1 MSNLAIVVMAAGMGS
16 RFGGNKQLVDVGPN
30 GEVFFDFAIADAI
43 AAGADRVV
51 LIVRREFADLVEDHV
66 RTMHGDVDL
75 HLVCQDEADAPP
87 RKKPWGTAHAILA
100 AEHVVDRPFM
110 VVNADDYYGVESYQ
124 LVADE
129 LRDAV
134 DLDAADRDAADR
146 DAADRST
153 AVLAAFEL
161 GRTLPTEGSVSR
173 GVCAVDGNVLTK
185 LVETHGIERNAHG
198 VIVSADPPGTL
209 TDRTPVSMNMW
220 GFPVSI
226 FGHLERMW
234 GEFLDANRD
243 TEAREFLL
251 PSAVAELMGQGR
263 LSVRVAA
270 TASDWIGVTNPAD
283 LDPARVTLAAL
294 RA

>member
-1 MSNLAIVVMAAGMGS
+1 MSNLAIVIMSAGLGS

-51 LIVRREFADLVEDHV
+51 LIVRREFADTVEEHV
-66 RTMHGDVDL
+66 RSMHGDIDL
-75 HLVCQDEADAPP
+75 HLVCQDEAEAPP

-100 AEHVVDRPFM
+100 AKDAVDRPFI

-129 LRDAV
+129 LREAGE
-134 DLDAADRDAADR
+134 
-146 DAADRST
+146 ST
-153 AVLAAFEL
+153 VVLAAFEL
-161 GRTLPTEGSVSR
+161 GRTLPNEGSVSR
-173 GVCAVDGNVLTK
+173 GVCAADGHVLTK
-185 LVETHGIERNAHG
+185 LVETHGIERNTDG
-198 VIVSADPPGTL
+198 VIISADPPGTL
-209 TDRTPVSMNMW
+209 TDLTPVSMNMW

-226 FGHLERMW
+226 FDHLERMW
-234 GEFLDANRD
+234 AEFLDAHRD
-243 TEAREFLL
+243 TEKTEFLL
-251 PSAVAELMGQGR
+251 PSAVAELMGAG
-263 LSVRVAA
+263 LLEVKVAP

-283 LDPARVTLAAL
+283 LDPARATLAAL